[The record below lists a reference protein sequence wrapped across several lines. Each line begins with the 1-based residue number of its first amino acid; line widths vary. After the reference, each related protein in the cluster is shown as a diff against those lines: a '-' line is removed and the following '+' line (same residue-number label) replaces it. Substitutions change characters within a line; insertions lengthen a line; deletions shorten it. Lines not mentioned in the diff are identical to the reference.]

1 MSVKGNSQRALNAKP
16 QEAGPGQGQR
26 DTDLG
31 TRLGSGCLALQVPA
45 SQVWEGLPCGH
56 GLGEDTSRAG
66 ELTCWENCRM
76 CPPWASL
83 EVWGTL
89 DKP

>member
-1 MSVKGNSQRALNAKP
+1 MSVRGNSQRALNAKS
-16 QEAGPGQGQR
+16 QEAGQGQGQR

-31 TRLGSGCLALQVPA
+31 QAGQWVSGLASSCLAGVGGFALWSWV
-45 SQVWEGLPCGH
+45 
-56 GLGEDTSRAG
+56 GEDTSRAG
-66 ELTCWENCRM
+66 ELTCWENCRT